1 MQNPQLQLEARIKSL
16 SLLVGLNCTEKT
28 VLCRIAHRLNTGLSI
43 TEADA
48 QCIAVM
54 WAKHGKAVST
64 LNERIRKPRLRAN
77 NNG

>member
-1 MQNPQLQLEARIKSL
+1 MQDLQLQARIKSL
-16 SLLVGLNCTEKT
+16 SRLGGLNGTEKT

-54 WAKHGKAVST
+54 WAKHGKSVSVQ
-64 LNERIRKPRLRAN
+64 NERIRKPRLKS